1 MRRPA
6 FLLLLAALVFSGCA
20 PSAPEVLFDLPDFQL
35 TERGGKT
42 MGRDDLKGKV
52 WIASF
57 VFTRCS
63 GPCPSITGTMAR
75 LQKELA
81 DLPDVRLVT
90 FTVDPE
96 RDTPQALRDYA
107 NRFGADADRWLF
119 LTGDKARIHELS
131 EKGFRLAVAE
141 AKGSA
146 RTPGNEFDHSTRLIL
161 VDRQGRIRGY
171 FDGTNPQKQSEKE
184 VEIEQAKAQ
193 GKDSKALERELK
205 DLKED
210 WQKLRTQVEA
220 LLREKP

>member
-1 MRRPA
+1 MKRPA
-6 FLLLLAALVFSGCA
+6 FVLLLVALALSGCA
-20 PSAPEVLFDLPDFQL
+20 PSAPEVYFELPDFQL

-42 MGRDDLKGKV
+42 VGRDDLKGKV
-52 WIASF
+52 WVASF

-96 RDTPQALRDYA
+96 RDTTQALRDYA
-107 NRFGADADRWLF
+107 NRFGADGERWLF

-131 EKGFRLAVAE
+131 EKGFRLAVGE
-141 AKGSA
+141 VQGSA
-146 RTPGNEFDHSTRLIL
+146 RTPGSEFEHSTRLTL
-161 VDRQGRIRGY
+161 VDRQGRVRGHC
-171 FDGTNPQKQSEKE
+171 DGTNPQKQSEKE

-193 GKDSKALERELK
+193 GKDTKELERDLQELK
-205 DLKED
+205 QD
-210 WQKLRTQVEA
+210 WQKLRKQVEA